1 MKTPVDRA
9 RLVPAHADEVK
20 TRQLKV
26 HVLIHKHAR
35 RRSKLRGAELAS
47 RRGSV
52 GGYALRASVCFQR
65 GLDLYEGA
73 GVKRDAAA
81 ALACWRE
88 AASRGDVDAMYNVG
102 VMYNDGDGIERC
114 VAKALTWFGEAAK
127 RGDAEAAAWCA
138 RLRAQSSG

>member
-52 GGYALRASVCFQR
+52 GGDALRASVCFQR

-73 GVKRDAAA
+73 G
-81 ALACWRE
+81 
-88 AASRGDVDAMYNVG
+88 
-102 VMYNDGDGIERC
+102 
-114 VAKALTWFGEAAK
+114 GEARRR
-127 RGDAEAAAWCA
+127 RGVRVLA
-138 RLRAQSSG
+138 RGRIARRRRRDV